1 MAMDMGSKIERHN
14 KALNPLDDDVE
25 ELTIKVKGANQ

>member
-1 MAMDMGSKIERHN
+1 MALLPTRHN

-25 ELTIKVKGANQ
+25 ELTIRVNGANQ